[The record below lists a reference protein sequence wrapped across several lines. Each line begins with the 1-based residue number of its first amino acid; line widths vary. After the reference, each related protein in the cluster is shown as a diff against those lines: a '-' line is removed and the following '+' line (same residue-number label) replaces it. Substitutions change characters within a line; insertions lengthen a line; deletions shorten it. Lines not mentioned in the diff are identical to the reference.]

1 MPSIDPKA
9 IAAARRQR
17 TRRIRK
23 RIAVLASTA
32 FIAIFGGIT
41 VQMASGHDPVLTAGK
56 LATST
61 QSSTASS
68 STPSTTSS
76 GDDTTTQ
83 SSSTDDSS
91 SSATTSSSS
100 SQSSSPSAVTTSQS

>member
-1 MPSIDPKA
+1 MPRIDPKA

-56 LATST
+56 PATST
-61 QSSTASS
+61 QT
-68 STPSTTSS
+68 STTSS
-76 GDDTTTQ
+76 SGDDATTQ

-91 SSATTSSSS
+91 SSSATASGSS

>member
-56 LATST
+56 PATST
-61 QSSTASS
+61 QT
-68 STPSTTSS
+68 STTSS
-76 GDDTTTQ
+76 SGDDATTQ

-91 SSATTSSSS
+91 SSSATASGSS

>member
-23 RIAVLASTA
+23 RIAILASTA

-56 LATST
+56 PATST
-61 QSSTASS
+61 QT
-68 STPSTTSS
+68 STTSS
-76 GDDTTTQ
+76 SGDDATTQ

-91 SSATTSSSS
+91 SSSATASGSS

>member
-56 LATST
+56 PATST
-61 QSSTASS
+61 QT
-68 STPSTTSS
+68 STTSS
-76 GDDTTTQ
+76 SGDDATTQ

-91 SSATTSSSS
+91 SSSATASGSSL
-100 SQSSSPSAVTTSQS
+100 QSSSPSAVTTSQS

>member
-56 LATST
+56 PATST
-61 QSSTASS
+61 QTSTTSS
-68 STPSTTSS
+68 STTSS
-76 GDDTTTQ
+76 GDDATAQ

-91 SSATTSSSS
+91 SSSATASGSS